1 MLCCRYVACATIF
14 GAFSLQPSRIYPT
27 QFLLN
32 FYSRSRNCKEDNGG
46 LKPYGHFFA
55 RKSIIRVLQS
65 SIIWYVLSMTYQ
77 TFSLPLLNSYSEN
90 MILQAEQATQYPI
103 LNFSIIAS
111 FSLLDYQ
118 RLIAKVQVPILN
130 HFGPTHVA

>member
-1 MLCCRYVACATIF
+1 
-14 GAFSLQPSRIYPT
+14 
-27 QFLLN
+27 
-32 FYSRSRNCKEDNGG
+32 
-46 LKPYGHFFA
+46 
-55 RKSIIRVLQS
+55 
-65 SIIWYVLSMTYQ
+65 
-77 TFSLPLLNSYSEN
+77 

-130 HFGPTHVA
+130 HFGPTYRI

>member
-1 MLCCRYVACATIF
+1 
-14 GAFSLQPSRIYPT
+14 
-27 QFLLN
+27 
-32 FYSRSRNCKEDNGG
+32 
-46 LKPYGHFFA
+46 
-55 RKSIIRVLQS
+55 
-65 SIIWYVLSMTYQ
+65 MTYQ

-130 HFGPTHVA
+130 HFGPTIESKKENCNKLSNQNIKLCPYNRLNLFNPLLRILLSSVMWVQLLLR